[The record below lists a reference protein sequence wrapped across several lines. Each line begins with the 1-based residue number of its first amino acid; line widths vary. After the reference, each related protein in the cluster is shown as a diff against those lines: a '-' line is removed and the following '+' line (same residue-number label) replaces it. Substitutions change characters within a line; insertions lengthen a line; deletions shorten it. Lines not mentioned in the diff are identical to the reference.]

1 MAVTKVEDHTDMIAS
16 SGSAT
21 LGFKGIFKSC
31 MNPIL
36 TKQNE

>member
-1 MAVTKVEDHTDMIAS
+1 MAVTKVEDRTDMTAS

-21 LGFKGIFKSC
+21 LGFKEILDSC

-36 TKQNE
+36 AM